1 MSDELI
7 PVQPVVEVEPKPFNV
22 SEEVRKAIAKALN
35 KIENRPFSD
44 RHPELGKMVNCK
56 VCGTRHR
63 LNERKCVQVF
73 THRIKD
79 YLLFRQDEQ
88 GNEAPDYRTCT
99 PEGERPTIKQ
109 IMGAAMFAKKRFH
122 PHPSKIK
129 LLLIQKT
136 RAAFERLGFELVDE
150 KDEAFMAL
158 TPDEKKAKVELFQ
171 KNLQRARVVAAREIR
186 KERELSDREYRRR
199 ADQARRINRGLKVT
213 VRA

>member
-7 PVQPVVEVEPKPFNV
+7 PLEQVPEVEAKAFEV
-22 SEEVRKAIAKALN
+22 SEALQAAIAEATKAIGA
-35 KIENRPFSD
+35 RSFSE
-44 RHPELGKMVNCK
+44 RHPELGKMVNCQ

-73 THRIKD
+73 TYRMKD
-79 YLLFRQDEQ
+79 YELLKETED
-88 GNEAPDYRTCT
+88 GKVVPDYRTCA
-99 PEGERPTIKQ
+99 PEGEKPTIKQ
-109 IMGAAMFAKKRFH
+109 IMGAATFARKRFH

-136 RAAFERLGFELVDE
+136 RAAFERLGFELVDD
-150 KDEAFMAL
+150 KSEAFKAL
-158 TPDEKKAKVELFQ
+158 TPDEKKLKVEQFQ
-171 KNLQRARVVAAREIR
+171 KNLQRSRVVAAREIR

-199 ADQARRINRGLKVT
+199 ADQARRINRGFKVT